1 MTTYTSTCDQC
12 GWTSN
17 PTRSQAQADHA
28 HRIHSCDRWRAKAAA
43 KARGQA
49 RDAAVDRTPK
59 ACHHKRANHQHG
71 THACYVLDKCRCHPC
86 KDANTVYERNR
97 IKQHAYGRF
106 NTFVDAEPVRDHIK
120 ALQAA
125 GMGLKQ
131 IVAATNGEFS
141 QGAMTRLMYGRL
153 KKETNRQ
160 EGPSRRIRTEHAN
173 ALLAVR
179 ATTNTIAGG
188 ALIDGTGTRRRLQ
201 ALIAIGW
208 SQTRLAERMGYA
220 LRNFNY
226 MLHGKRSVTVATH
239 RKVLALYDDLWDTPP
254 TARNRWEL
262 GAINRTITY
271 ARTHGWVPPLAWDDD
286 TIDDPEA
293 TPHTT
298 TNRSVRTKNR
308 PAEHLAEDVAFVLE
322 ADPFATGAQVAARLG
337 VTRDAV
343 TQALKRTDRT
353 DLINQLARNAR
364 LANGEAA

>member
-12 GWTSN
+12 GWTSK

-59 ACHHKRANHQHG
+59 ECLHKRTTHVHG
-71 THACYVLDKCRCHPC
+71 THACYVLDACRCHPC
-86 KDANTVYERNR
+86 KDANTAYERAR
-97 IKQHAYGRF
+97 IKAHAYGRF

-131 IVAATNGEFS
+131 IVAATNGAFS

-160 EGPSRRIRTEHAN
+160 EGPSRRIRTEHAD

-179 ATTNTIAGG
+179 ATTTTLAAG
-188 ALIDGTGTRRRLQ
+188 ALVDGTGTRRRLQ
-201 ALIAIGW
+201 ALTAIGW
-208 SQTRLAERMGYA
+208 SQTRIAERLGMTN
-220 LRNFNY
+220 RN
-226 MLHGKRSVTVATH
+226 LGRLIHGHNPVTAATH
-239 RKVLALYDDLWDTPP
+239 RAVVALYDDLWDQAPP
-254 TARNRWEL
+254 ATNRSQRGSVTRSIAYATA
-262 GAINRTITY
+262 
-271 ARTHGWVPPLAWDDD
+271 HGWPPPMAWDDD
-286 TIDDPEA
+286 SIDDPAA

-298 TNRSVRTKNR
+298 TSRSVRTKNR
-308 PAEHLAEDVAFVLE
+308 PAEHLAEDVAFVLD
-322 ADPFATGAQVAARLG
+322 ADPHATGAQVAARLG